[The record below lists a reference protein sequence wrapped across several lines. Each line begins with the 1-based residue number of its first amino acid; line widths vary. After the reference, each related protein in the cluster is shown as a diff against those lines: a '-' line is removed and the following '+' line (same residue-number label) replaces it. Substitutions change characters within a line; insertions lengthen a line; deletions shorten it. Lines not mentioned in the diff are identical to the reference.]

1 MIKTLISVFI
11 GMMCLNAA
19 FAVDEIMPMAHR
31 HDMNM
36 TDTRVSLNLS
46 DKMKQHQLADMR
58 AHLEAIDSIVGLMAE
73 NKFAEASKM
82 AHEKL
87 GLSPEMQRMCNM
99 LGNEKATAMGLAF
112 HKSGDE
118 LGGALSTGDLSRS
131 LSALHTTMQYCVEC
145 HATFRQ

>member
-1 MIKTLISVFI
+1 MIKSLMGVFI
-11 GMMCLNAA
+11 TMMCLNAA
-19 FAVDEIMPMAHR
+19 FAVDEIMPMAH

-36 TDTRVSLNLS
+36 TDTRISLNLS
-46 DKMKQHQLADMR
+46 DRMKQHQLADMR

-87 GLSPEMQRMCNM
+87 GLTPEMQRMCNM
-99 LGNEKATAMGLAF
+99 LGNEKATAMGIAF

-118 LGGALSTGDLSRS
+118 LGDALETRDVSRS
-131 LSALHTTMQYCVEC
+131 LSALHNTMQYCVEC

>member
-1 MIKTLISVFI
+1 MIKFLMGAFI
-11 GMMCLNAA
+11 TMMCLNAA
-19 FAVDEIMPMAHR
+19 YAVDEIMPMEH
-31 HDMNM
+31 HVMNV
-36 TDTRVSLNLS
+36 TDARISLHLPER
-46 DKMKQHQLADMR
+46 MKQHQLADMR

-73 NKFAEASKM
+73 NKFAEASKL

-112 HKSGDE
+112 HRSGDE
-118 LGGALSTGDLSRS
+118 LGDALQTGDINRS
-131 LSALHTTMQYCVEC
+131 LSALHNTMQYCVEC

>member
-1 MIKTLISVFI
+1 MIKALAGVFI
-11 GMMCLNAA
+11 GMLCLNAV
-19 FAVDEIMPMAHR
+19 FAEDEIMPMAH
-31 HDMNM
+31 HGDM
-36 TDTRVSLNLS
+36 TDERVSLHLS
-46 DKMKQHQLADMR
+46 ERMKQHQLADMR
-58 AHLEAIDSIVGLMAE
+58 AHLMAINEIVGLMAG
-73 NKFAEASKM
+73 NKFKEASNI

-99 LGNEKATAMGLAF
+99 LGNEKATAMGIAF

-118 LGGALSTGDLSRS
+118 LGDALNTGDPSRS